1 MEPLLLV
8 DEDIDFLRDAVQ
20 RYLVVVIKGQQH
32 ETPYKN
38 WELLKRL
45 DPEAPEFTDE
55 EWSKMYHPE
64 GQGIGVSSHHSNP
77 CIETPDHSKLTIT

>member
-1 MEPLLLV
+1 M
-8 DEDIDFLRDAVQ
+8 RDAVQ
-20 RYLVVVIKGQQH
+20 RYLVIVIKGQQH

-38 WELLKRL
+38 WDLLKRL

-64 GQGIGVSSHHSNP
+64 GQGIGVSLHHCNDPEDLSVVLW
-77 CIETPDHSKLTIT
+77 LTDVMLCRPN